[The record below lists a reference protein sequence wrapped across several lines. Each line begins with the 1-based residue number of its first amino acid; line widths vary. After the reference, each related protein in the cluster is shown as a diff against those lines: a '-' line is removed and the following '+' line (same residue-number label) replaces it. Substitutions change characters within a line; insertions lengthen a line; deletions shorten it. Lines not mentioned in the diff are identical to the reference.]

1 MLTFKFE
8 AANVN
13 FQQFWTFSTNFKI
26 LCCLTVF
33 VVSEQVLNDLGRFC
47 TTLIK
52 KKFLLKEEFVL
63 VLGHKKPFPSG
74 FKHSVAVF
82 DVFKRISIFV
92 LFDRFGRLW
101 ASFEWL
107 EAFWHKFG
115 KQTICHHILFGLWSG
130 TEFLNGFQ
138 CFSLVFD
145 RFLIFWSL
153 TVLLVCFQNKKIWSF
168 SGKL

>member
-1 MLTFKFE
+1 MTQLMLTFKIE

-33 VVSEQVLNDLGRFC
+33 AVSEQVLYELGRFC

-92 LFDRFGRLW
+92 LFDRFGRL
-101 ASFEWL
+101 
-107 EAFWHKFG
+107 
-115 KQTICHHILFGLWSG
+115 
-130 TEFLNGFQ
+130 
-138 CFSLVFD
+138 
-145 RFLIFWSL
+145 
-153 TVLLVCFQNKKIWSF
+153 
-168 SGKL
+168 

>member
-1 MLTFKFE
+1 MTQLKLTFKFE

-13 FQQFWTFSTNFKI
+13 FQQFWTFLFNFKI

-52 KKFLLKEEFVL
+52 KEFILKEEFVL
-63 VLGHKKPFPSG
+63 VFGHKKPFPSG

-92 LFDRFGRLW
+92 LFDRFGRL
-101 ASFEWL
+101 
-107 EAFWHKFG
+107 
-115 KQTICHHILFGLWSG
+115 
-130 TEFLNGFQ
+130 
-138 CFSLVFD
+138 
-145 RFLIFWSL
+145 
-153 TVLLVCFQNKKIWSF
+153 
-168 SGKL
+168 

>member
-1 MLTFKFE
+1 MKRQMITFKFE

-13 FQQFWTFSTNFKI
+13 FQRFWTFLTNFKD

-52 KKFLLKEEFVL
+52 EFFLKEKFVL
-63 VLGHKKPFPSG
+63 VFGHQKPFPSR

-92 LFDRFGRLW
+92 LFDRLVVCERV
-101 ASFEWL
+101 
-107 EAFWHKFG
+107 
-115 KQTICHHILFGLWSG
+115 
-130 TEFLNGFQ
+130 LN
-138 CFSLVFD
+138 D
-145 RFLIFWSL
+145 
-153 TVLLVCFQNKKIWSF
+153 
-168 SGKL
+168 

>member
-13 FQQFWTFSTNFKI
+13 FQQSWTFLTIFKV

-33 VVSEQVLNDLGRFC
+33 VVSEQVILDLGRFC

-52 KKFLLKEEFVL
+52 KEFFLKEEFVL

-92 LFDRFGRLW
+92 LFDRFGRL
-101 ASFEWL
+101 
-107 EAFWHKFG
+107 
-115 KQTICHHILFGLWSG
+115 
-130 TEFLNGFQ
+130 
-138 CFSLVFD
+138 
-145 RFLIFWSL
+145 
-153 TVLLVCFQNKKIWSF
+153 
-168 SGKL
+168 

>member
-1 MLTFKFE
+1 MDVFNQFQ
-8 AANVN
+8 N
-13 FQQFWTFSTNFKI
+13 FVLFD
-26 LCCLTVF
+26 LF

-92 LFDRFGRLW
+92 LFDRFGRL
-101 ASFEWL
+101 
-107 EAFWHKFG
+107 
-115 KQTICHHILFGLWSG
+115 
-130 TEFLNGFQ
+130 
-138 CFSLVFD
+138 
-145 RFLIFWSL
+145 
-153 TVLLVCFQNKKIWSF
+153 
-168 SGKL
+168 